1 MLRRILAAM
10 VTFLVVNLMG
20 VTSLRASA
28 RVASRASSALRF
40 TSLRPGAGAARA
52 PTCLFASK
60 VSVRPTLDDVERISR
75 GEAAKRRGTGS
86 RAVPHR
92 LNQMERKEWDLAK
105 KRRYMLLRGS
115 GYRKERGASP
125 LANIYRQLCD
135 AVGVVCITV
144 ARGVGNPPLDEVV
157 VDFSPLR
164 TTDVAALAQEC
175 LDAARQFASFQ
186 GSVDN
191 SNVAALGWTEVEE
204 SLQVDVIWRI
214 PVFSVVATFGDRGDS
229 RRYAALLAQKYAG
242 GMAEERGEGDD
253 DDGDE
258 GRDDDA

>member
-1 MLRRILAAM
+1 MLFLMTRATSLVLRRS
-10 VTFLVVNLMG
+10 FPSSS
-20 VTSLRASA
+20 SLSSSWSF
-28 RVASRASSALRF
+28 SRL
-40 TSLRPGAGAARA
+40 L
-52 PTCLFASK
+52 ASK

-135 AVGVVCITV
+135 AHAVICITV
-144 ARGVGNPPLDEVV
+144 ARGIGNPPLDEVV

-164 TTDVAALAQEC
+164 TTNVAALAQEC
-175 LDAARQFASFQ
+175 LDVARTFASFQ
-186 GSVDN
+186 GGIDN
-191 SNVAALGWTEVEE
+191 SNVDALGWTGVDE

-214 PVFSVVATFGDRGDS
+214 PVFSVVATFADRGDS
-229 RRYAALLAQKYAG
+229 RRYASQLSQKFAG
-242 GMAEERGEGDD
+242 GLADDKGDD
-253 DDGDE
+253 DVEEDT
-258 GRDDDA
+258 